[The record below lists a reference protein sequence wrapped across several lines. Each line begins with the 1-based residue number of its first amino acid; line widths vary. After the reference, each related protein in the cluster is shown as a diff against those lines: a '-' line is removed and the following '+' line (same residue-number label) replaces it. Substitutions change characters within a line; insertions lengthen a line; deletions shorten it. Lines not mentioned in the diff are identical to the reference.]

1 MSFAASRQ
9 VLRHSRFA
17 VRRPAVRHASSTSEA
32 AKEKAAQASSKAAE
46 GLSRASAQGSAALQ
60 KASQFG
66 GAALQRLASAG
77 GRTAKV
83 AGFVQSL
90 IPPTV
95 YYSRVALELGKI
107 VFQARKMSPPSSQ
120 TFQAYFQP
128 LLNTLKNPSQ
138 VSSQTSNILGRL
150 RNASRA
156 EVASAGVVAAEV
168 LGFFTVGEM
177 IGRMKI
183 VGYRTS
189 APAHH

>member
-1 MSFAASRQ
+1 MSLAASRA
-9 VLRHSRFA
+9 VLRQSRFA
-17 VRRPAVRHASSTSEA
+17 LRRPAARHASNTSEA
-32 AKEKAAQASSKAAE
+32 AKEKAAQATSKASE
-46 GLSRASAQGSAALQ
+46 GLARASATGSAAFA

-95 YYSRVALELGKI
+95 YYSRVTLELGKI
-107 VFQARKMSPPSSQ
+107 VFQARKMSPPSTQ

-128 LLNTLKNPSQ
+128 LINTLKNPSQ
-138 VSSQTSNILGRL
+138 ISGQTSNLLARV
-150 RNASRA
+150 RNANRA
-156 EVASAGVVAAEV
+156 ELASAGVVAAEV

-183 VGYRTS
+183 VGYRSS